1 MKKLINIEINK
12 KYYPSIANFFSPI
25 VLASIENNYHS
36 SYFTEICH
44 NSQLLKNI
52 DLSTTIGNFF
62 DSIFHFLLKNYRNE
76 YVYKNIIANKILL
89 GRHSLKTSQ
98 VLTEFRIGRNKA
110 DIIILNG
117 TSTVYEIKS
126 EFDSFKRLN
135 EQISSYTKAFE
146 YVNVITSPS
155 HIKKALNHLSENIG
169 VLSFTERNTIS
180 TVRTPKSNIKHIELP
195 LLFESLRKEEYLQII
210 KSYYGHI
217 PKVPN
222 TKIYN
227 ECKMLYCNIPF
238 DKAIKLTIEVLKK
251 RNYSDF
257 LIQHINNIPHS
268 LIAYVL
274 SIGKNDKRVEKFLN
288 VMNRRLIDI
297 I

>member
-1 MKKLINIEINK
+1 MKEFIKIEIDK
-12 KYYPSIANFFSPI
+12 KYYPSIGNFFSPI

-36 SYFTEICH
+36 SYFIEICH
-44 NSQLLKNI
+44 NSQLLRNI
-52 DLSTTIGNFF
+52 DLSITIGNFF

-135 EQISSYTKAFE
+135 KQISSYAKAFE
-146 YVNVITSPS
+146 YVNIITSPS
-155 HIKKALNHLSENIG
+155 HIDKALNHLPENIG

-180 TVRTPKSNIKHIELP
+180 TVRNPKSNIEHIELSV
-195 LLFESLRKEEYLQII
+195 LFESLRKEEYLQII
-210 KSYYGHI
+210 KTYYGNI
-217 PKVPN
+217 PNVPN
-222 TKIYN
+222 TKIFN
-227 ECKMLYCNIPF
+227 ECKILYCDISVEE
-238 DKAIKLTIEVLKK
+238 AVELTIEVLKK
-251 RNYSDF
+251 RNHSDF
-257 LIQHINNIPHS
+257 LIQHINNVPYS

-274 SIGKNDKRVEKFLN
+274 SLGNNDRRVEKFLN
-288 VMNRRLIDI
+288 VINRKLIEI